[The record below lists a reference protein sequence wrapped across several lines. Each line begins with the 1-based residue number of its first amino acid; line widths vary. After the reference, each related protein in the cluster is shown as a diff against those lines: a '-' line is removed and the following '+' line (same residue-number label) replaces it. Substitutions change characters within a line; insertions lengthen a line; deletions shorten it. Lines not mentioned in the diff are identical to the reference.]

1 MWSTILLVFFLY
13 WVTRVVSRNGW
24 PNRAGPDR
32 LEPQHTAEIARLREE
47 VDALTAQLVRLQ
59 DEQSFMMRLVE
70 GGNAPAGT
78 LPPPPAPEPTTNPEK
93 S

>member
-13 WVTRVVSRNGW
+13 WVTKLVSRNGW
-24 PNRAGPDR
+24 PNRGGPDR

-59 DEQSFMMRLVE
+59 DEQSFMMRLVGD
-70 GGNAPAGT
+70 GGTAAA